1 MSDLY
6 ELNFELQSYSLH
18 TFCLDLTPQMS
29 RFPRFFF
36 RHRDNQWKWIWFRRD
51 AYRLCRARV
60 TKDRQKFCVND
71 KKNIRIQI
79 IISPFR
85 YNAIIRPLKPRMGR
99 PMTILV
105 AIGIWL
111 VAMTIAVPQLLYF
124 RTIGAND
131 PLLNPGS
138 LDPFDLSV
146 PNITGNRSW

>member
-1 MSDLY
+1 MY
-6 ELNFELQSYSLH
+6 
-18 TFCLDLTPQMS
+18 
-29 RFPRFFF
+29 
-36 RHRDNQWKWIWFRRD
+36 
-51 AYRLCRARV
+51 
-60 TKDRQKFCVND
+60 VND

-79 IISPFR
+79 VVSPFR

-131 PLLNPGS
+131 PLLI
-138 LDPFDLSV
+138 DPSV
-146 PNITGNRSW
+146 PNITGNNLDSEK

>member
-1 MSDLY
+1 MRTAFLP
-6 ELNFELQSYSLH
+6 SLSSITQGRMGAREAALILMKNSH
-18 TFCLDLTPQMS
+18 FDRTPQ
-29 RFPRFFF
+29 
-36 RHRDNQWKWIWFRRD
+36 
-51 AYRLCRARV
+51 YLLCRARV

-79 IISPFR
+79 IVSPFR

-146 PNITGNRSW
+146 PNITGNNQP